1 MRYPGPDGVLRPGP
15 DTFDRKRDA
24 DLWLSAKEAEIAR
37 GDWLDPEAGKVALLP
52 YGEAWIRERPKLR
65 PKTVV
70 LYEGLLRLHI
80 APALGKLTLTEV
92 TTPRLRKWRR
102 ELLDAGVG
110 PVTVAKAYRL
120 LRSILNTAV
129 SDRLITKNPCQIPGA
144 GQEKSP
150 ERPTA
155 TIEQVFTIAG
165 AVPDRYRILV
175 LLACFNSLR
184 WGELAALAR
193 KHVDTD
199 SGTVLV
205 ERSVVELP
213 TAELVFGPPK
223 SDASVRVVTIPS
235 ICLPDV
241 VRHLKDFTGKGPE
254 ALLFVGPK
262 NGPLRRSNFQD
273 HWRKATAEAGI
284 PDLHFHDLR
293 HTGNTWAAETG
304 ATLRDLMDR
313 MGHSTTRAALIYLHK
328 TAGRDRK
335 IADAL
340 SKLVE
345 DARKPTDGTADVDQD
360 QAPADPAGDT
370 TEGTEGHAKPEGHA
384 GGTTP
389 G

>member
-1 MRYPGPDGVLRPGP
+1 MRYPGPDGVLRPAST
-15 DTFDRKRDA
+15 TFERKREA

-37 GDWLDPEAGKVALLP
+37 GDWLDPEAGKVGLRE
-52 YGEAWIRERPKLR
+52 YGESWIRERPKLR

-102 ELLDAGVG
+102 DLLDAGVG

-129 SDRLITKNPCQIPGA
+129 SDRLITKNPCEIPGA
-144 GQEKSP
+144 GLEKSP

-165 AVPDRYRILV
+165 AVPERYRVLV

-193 KHVDTD
+193 KHVDTVE
-199 SGTVLV
+199 GTVVV

-223 SDASVRVVTIPS
+223 SDASVRVVTLPMIF
-235 ICLPDV
+235 LPDV
-241 VRHLKDFTGKGPE
+241 VRHLADFTGKGPE

-262 NGPLRRSNFQD
+262 GGPLRRSNFQD
-273 HWRKATAEAGI
+273 HWRKAIAEAGI
-284 PDLHFHDLR
+284 PGLHFHDLR

-345 DARKPTDGTADVDQD
+345 DSRGTTAKDTAGVDDQGATDPAAGGTDGHADR
-360 QAPADPAGDT
+360 
-370 TEGTEGHAKPEGHA
+370 EGHA

-389 G
+389 DQ

>member
-1 MRYPGPDGVLRPGP
+1 MAGKQRHFGRVRKLPSGRYQVRYPGPDGVLRPGET
-15 DTFDRKRDA
+15 TFERKRDA
-24 DLWLSAKEAEIAR
+24 ELWLSAKEAEIAR
-37 GDWLDPEAGKVALLP
+37 GDWLDPKAGRVGLQE

-80 APALGKLTLTEV
+80 VPALGKFTLTEI

-102 ELLDAGVG
+102 DLLDAGVG

-120 LRSILNTAV
+120 LRSIMNTAV
-129 SDRLITKNPCQIPGA
+129 SDRLITRNPCQIPGA

-165 AVPDRYRILV
+165 AVPERYRVLV

-193 KHVDTD
+193 KHVDPVE
-199 SGTVLV
+199 GTVVV

-223 SDASVRVVTIPS
+223 SDASVRVVTVPGV
-235 ICLPDV
+235 CLPDV
-241 VRHLKDFTGKGPE
+241 VRHLDEFTDEGPDS
-254 ALLFVGPK
+254 LLFVGPK
-262 NGPLRRSNFQD
+262 GGPLRRSNFQD

-345 DARKPTDGTADVDQD
+345 DARGGTDG
-360 QAPADPAGDT
+360 
-370 TEGTEGHAKPEGHA
+370 HAEPEGHA
-384 GGTTP
+384 GGTAAE
-389 G
+389 